1 MKYAVSNDGDSMVIA
16 IDGPFFGYGG
26 HNFDFFAIAAKAVR
40 ANLPGGVCVDLGGVD
55 YIDCAGIGK
64 LIYLDARLKESGGH
78 LALVNIRPEI
88 MSALRTMHADKLLGC
103 H

>member
-1 MKYAVSNDGDSMVIA
+1 MRYSVSNDGDSLVIA
-16 IDGPFFGYGG
+16 IDGSFQGYGG

-40 ANLPGGVCVDLGGVD
+40 ANPPGGVCVDLGGVD

-64 LIYLDARLKESGGH
+64 LIYLDARLKENGGH
-78 LALVNIRPEI
+78 LALMNVRPEI
-88 MSALRTMHADKLLGC
+88 MSALRRMHADKLLAC